1 MPRRLLDIIKLFEFT
16 RETRSRLD
24 LSGGLRCLP
33 GDFIDGPSRIE
44 LPGTA
49 TGYDTADTL
58 TAVTWTFNPLS
69 VKEWRGFQA
78 VIEHTYNDD
87 GDPLTFARYRVS
99 DGATTYW
106 WDGAAWTVV
115 VTPTDWN
122 TEEQVAANISAFPL
136 TARSIRFVI
145 NLYTTDETVTPK
157 LFALKVLYGS
167 DVQHQ
172 EDYITR
178 SLIPTLKESIRII
191 GRVIVAQVTTG
202 TTITLPELETP
213 YDVVDVD
220 SVFDE
225 TADPNHLVDLLD
237 SYNSGTREITLTTSI
252 AEDTNLFI
260 QFVYRPL
267 VAHRT
272 SRDFDEVDRVPSVGI
287 VDVNYMGNKELKD
300 DTVINR
306 GAGTGVKV
314 LGGKMRD
321 IEMTIQVIADK
332 LVDYQ
337 RLIQAVTEHFTAN
350 TLLRARGIDEEF
362 SVMVVEPPSMMTA
375 VNSNDTHAGQLRVRI
390 LNAVFLERGST
401 EVFTVTRFNMV
412 GERPG
417 YHSLRVI
424 IS

>member
-1 MPRRLLDIIKLFEFT
+1 MPRRLLDIIKVFEFT
-16 RETRSRLD
+16 RETREDLD

-33 GDFIDGPSRIE
+33 GDLIDGPARIE

-49 TGYDTADTL
+49 TGYDTDDTL

-78 VIEHTYNDD
+78 VIEHIYNDD

-99 DGATTYW
+99 DGTTTYW
-106 WDGAAWTVV
+106 WDGAVWTAVV
-115 VTPTDWN
+115 AATDWN
-122 TEEQVAANISAFPL
+122 TEEQVAANISTFPL

-157 LFALKVLYGS
+157 LTALKLLYGS

-178 SLIPTLKESIRII
+178 SLIPTLKENIRII

-202 TTITLPELETP
+202 TTITLPALETP

-225 TADPNHLVDLLD
+225 AADPNHLVDLLD
-237 SYNSGTREITLTTSI
+237 SYNSGTREITLNTSI

-260 QFVYRPL
+260 QFVYRPM

-272 SRDFDEVDRVPSVGI
+272 SRDFDEVDRVPSIGI
-287 VDVNYMGNKELKD
+287 LDVSYVGNKELKD

-314 LGGKMRD
+314 FGGKMRD